1 MKNLL
6 NLFKSKKQIRIESIQ
21 NEIKLFQAESLNS
34 TFTKQYL
41 ENEINS
47 LKIELTNLKKY

>member
-21 NEIKLFQAESLNS
+21 NEIKLFEAEPLNC
-34 TFTKQYL
+34 TFTAQYQ
-41 ENEINS
+41 ENEINR
-47 LKIELTNLKKY
+47 LKSALIKLT

>member
-6 NLFKSKKQIRIESIQ
+6 NIFKSKKQIRIESIQ